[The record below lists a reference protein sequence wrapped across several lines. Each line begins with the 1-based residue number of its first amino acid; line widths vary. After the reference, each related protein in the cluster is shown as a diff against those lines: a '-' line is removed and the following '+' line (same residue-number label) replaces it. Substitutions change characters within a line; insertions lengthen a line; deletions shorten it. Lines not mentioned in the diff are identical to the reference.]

1 MKRYFFTLALCVA
14 SVLALGAKSSKSGIA
29 FADYFSGQTL
39 RVDYQFFGNNEQQ
52 GVVLDGLSNTGVWAG
67 RHHNLDQIPLLGNG
81 QVEMK
86 DEASG
91 KVIYRTSFSSLFLE
105 WISTDEAHQLS
116 RSFEHTVLLPM
127 PLAKTQVTVTLIDAE
142 QKVTAKY
149 VHTVDPADI
158 LIAKKHR
165 NPDLDYAYI
174 HKGGSVERSIDVA
187 ILAEGYDASERDL
200 FYADAREAAKA
211 LFSHEPF
218 ASRSGEFNIV
228 AVFTPSRQSGMSVP
242 RLGEWKD
249 TAFDSH
255 FSTFYSDRYLTTT
268 SIKKMHDA
276 IAGVMYEHIIILA
289 NTEEYGGGGI
299 YNDYTLTTAHHA
311 NFKPVVVHEFGHSFG
326 GLADEYQYGDP
337 GVYSPKVEPWEP
349 NITNKRNFAAKWQD
363 MIKDKVPG
371 VGIYEGAGYTEKG
384 MFRPADDC
392 RMRTNAADAFC
403 PVCQRAL
410 SRLIDFYTK

>member
-228 AVFTPSRQSGMSVP
+228 AVFTPRA
-242 RLGEWKD
+242 K
-249 TAFDSH
+249 
-255 FSTFYSDRYLTTT
+255 
-268 SIKKMHDA
+268 
-276 IAGVMYEHIIILA
+276 
-289 NTEEYGGGGI
+289 
-299 YNDYTLTTAHHA
+299 
-311 NFKPVVVHEFGHSFG
+311 
-326 GLADEYQYGDP
+326 
-337 GVYSPKVEPWEP
+337 
-349 NITNKRNFAAKWQD
+349 AA
-363 MIKDKVPG
+363 
-371 VGIYEGAGYTEKG
+371 
-384 MFRPADDC
+384 
-392 RMRTNAADAFC
+392 
-403 PVCQRAL
+403 
-410 SRLIDFYTK
+410 